1 MKFPDVSIIIPAYN
15 AQDTIK
21 TCLDSMMKLDYPQE
35 KIEII
40 MVDNNSTDSTWEIA
54 RGYPIT
60 VLRQMNVQSSYAS
73 RNLGIESAKGDI
85 LAFTDT
91 DCSVSPQWL
100 QNLLS
105 SSDNPHIGCFAGR
118 IEAYEPRTLA
128 EQFAA
133 VDEENHDQEHSLKK
147 GYLPAANTANVA
159 YRREVFQKIGL
170 FRSDLRSGGDA
181 ELTWRFVQNGEYGI
195 DYNPDAVVYHK
206 HRTSIRDLYR
216 QHIKYG
222 ESITDLLKLYPES
235 CDKTFWFLVDAF
247 RSGWRGMVTLPG
259 NLLRYRRGEAAKVD
273 VWFDLLRSL
282 CRFGLVV
289 GRIKA
294 NGRRSDGR
302 VSGLTIVRYL
312 VRTSVVR
319 LRDFILYS

>member
-54 RGYPIT
+54 RGYPIA

>member
-1 MKFPDVSIIIPAYN
+1 MKFQGVSIIIPAYN
-15 AQDTIK
+15 AQDTIAM
-21 TCLDSMMKLDYPQE
+21 CLDSIMNLDYPRE
-35 KIEII
+35 KLEII
-40 MVDNNSTDSTWEIA
+40 VVDNNSTDSTADIA
-54 RGYPIT
+54 TGYSVT
-60 VLRQMNVQSSYAS
+60 VLREENVQSSYAS
-73 RNLGIESAKGDI
+73 RNRGIQNAKGEI

-91 DCSVSPQWL
+91 DCIVSQQWL
-100 QNLLS
+100 KNLLS
-105 SSDNPHIGCFAGR
+105 SCGNPEIGCFAGR
-118 IEAYEPRTLA
+118 IEAYEPQTLA

-170 FRSDLRSGGDA
+170 FRNDLRSGGDA
-181 ELTWRFVQNGEYGI
+181 ELTWRLVQNGDYTI
-195 DYNPDAVVYHK
+195 NYNPDAVVYHK
-206 HRTSIRDLYR
+206 HRTSIRGLYR

-259 NLLRYRRGEAAKVD
+259 NLLRYWRGEASKVD
-273 VWFDLLRSL
+273 LWFDFLRSL

-294 NGRRSDGR
+294 NGRRSDGK
-302 VSGLTIVRYL
+302 VSGLTIMRYL

-319 LRDFILYS
+319 LRDFILYY